1 MKTIRKALALLLALC
16 MIFALAACG
25 GEDQPSSN
33 PEQPSEQVEQPSN
46 EPSQP
51 DDSND
56 PTGSDLT
63 ANLTLATYPVGNMSD
78 EAVIKALIAD
88 FNAVYPNVT
97 VNVVYLDYTNGDQT
111 LNGMVEGGN
120 APDLIFE
127 GPERLV
133 AQWGARGYLVDL
145 KDMIPAGTY
154 DVTVSSCTNAAGAV
168 YELPVCQTAHCMGIN
183 YDLFEE
189 AGALQYINEDTHTW
203 KSTEDFLRA
212 VEAVAAIHPKVGVV
226 FCGGQGGD
234 QGNRA
239 LVTNMYGG
247 QYTNAEFTRYT
258 ANCEENVKALQALV
272 DVNGIEFDPSLVGG
286 QEIDLFCNGTLAMAT
301 CWNVGAAKSDT
312 QGKTAN
318 FKIFPMAFPTES
330 GDPVLQG
337 GIWGFGIFDNNDAN
351 RIEASKA
358 FVKFMTENDDQYKK
372 IVEATNYWAT
382 RDVDGLYVGTDD
394 EEIMNEY
401 GLLVPFMGP
410 YYQITLG
417 WAEARTAWWNELQN
431 IGSGAKDVQTA
442 LDDFVA
448 TANAAAE
455 AAEAG

>member
-1 MKTIRKALALLLALC
+1 M
-16 MIFALAACG
+16 
-25 GEDQPSSN
+25 
-33 PEQPSEQVEQPSN
+33 
-46 EPSQP
+46 
-51 DDSND
+51 
-56 PTGSDLT
+56 
-63 ANLTLATYPVGNMSD
+63 
-78 EAVIKALIAD
+78 
-88 FNAVYPNVT
+88 
-97 VNVVYLDYTNGDQT
+97 
-111 LNGMVEGGN
+111 
-120 APDLIFE
+120 
-127 GPERLV
+127 
-133 AQWGARGYLVDL
+133 
-145 KDMIPAGTY
+145 
-154 DVTVSSCTNAAGAV
+154 
-168 YELPVCQTAHCMGIN
+168 
-183 YDLFEE
+183 LF
-189 AGALQYINEDTHTW
+189 
-203 KSTEDFLRA
+203 R
-212 VEAVAAIHPKVGVV
+212 
-226 FCGGQGGD
+226 
-234 QGNRA
+234 
-239 LVTNMYGG
+239 
-247 QYTNAEFTRYT
+247 
-258 ANCEENVKALQALV
+258 
-272 DVNGIEFDPSLVGG
+272 
-286 QEIDLFCNGTLAMAT
+286 
-301 CWNVGAAKSDT
+301 SDT

-351 RIEASKA
+351 RIEAAKA

>member
-1 MKTIRKALALLLALC
+1 
-16 MIFALAACG
+16 
-25 GEDQPSSN
+25 PSTTPADN
-33 PEQPSEQVEQPSN
+33 NTTPEPAE
-46 EPSQP
+46 
-51 DDSND
+51 
-56 PTGSDLT
+56 PTGGNDLT
-63 ANLTLATYPVGNMSD
+63 ANLTLATYPVGKMTD
-78 EAVIKALIAD
+78 ESVVKQLIAD
-88 FNAVYPNVT
+88 FNAVYPGVT

-111 LNGMVEGGN
+111 LIGMVEGGS
-120 APDLIFE
+120 APDLLFE

-133 AQWGARGYLVDL
+133 AKWGAEGYLVDL
-145 KDMIPAGTY
+145 KDLIPAGTY

-183 YDLFEE
+183 YDLFEQ

-203 KSTEDFLRA
+203 KSTEDFLKA
-212 VEAVAAIHPKVGVV
+212 VEAVAAIHPNVGVV

-247 QYTNAEFTRYT
+247 QYTNSDFTRYT
-258 ANCEENVKALQALV
+258 ANCPENVKALEALKN
-272 DVNGIEFDPSLVGG
+272 VNGIEFDPALVGG
-286 QEIDLFCNGTLAMAT
+286 DEIGLFCNGTLAMAT
-301 CWNVGAAKSDT
+301 CWNVGAATSDT

-318 FKIFPMAFPTES
+318 FRIFPMAFPTES

-337 GIWGFGIFDNNDAN
+337 GIWGFGIFDNKDAN
-351 RIEASKA
+351 RIEAAKA
-358 FVKFMTENDDQYKK
+358 FAKFMTEDDAQYKK
-372 IVEATNYWAT
+372 IVQATNYWAT
-382 RDVDGLYVGTDD
+382 RDVGEVYAGT
-394 EEIMNEY
+394 ENEAIMSEY
-401 GLLVPFMGP
+401 GMLVPYMGP

-417 WAEARTAWWNELQN
+417 WPEARTAWWNELQN

-455 AAEAG
+455 AAETA